1 MIIFMM
7 LLEKFNNKIDESNIK
22 TFIKTLR
29 KLEDEQHKIFL
40 EEFEKKM
47 ENTDKKTWRARKTKN
62 FKRFGWVVIWKNSF
76 LKVKIF

>member
-22 TFIKTLR
+22 TFMKTLR
-29 KLEDEQHKIFL
+29 KLEDEQHQIFL

-47 ENTDKKTWRARKTKN
+47 GNIDKQKKFEEQERLRIL
-62 FKRFGWVVIWKNSF
+62 RD
-76 LKVKIF
+76 LDE